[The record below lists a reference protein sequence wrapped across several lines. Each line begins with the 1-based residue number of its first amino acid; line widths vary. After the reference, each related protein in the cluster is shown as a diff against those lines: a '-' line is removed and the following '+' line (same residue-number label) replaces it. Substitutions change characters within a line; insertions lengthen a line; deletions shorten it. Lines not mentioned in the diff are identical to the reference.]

1 MWDRIK
7 QALVPQ
13 NSREGNMES
22 HLSLY
27 QYFYYYD
34 LITLERSLISH
45 SLLVFLQPN
54 PQYGLERVWGFQ
66 HLAVHYPD

>member
-1 MWDRIK
+1 
-7 QALVPQ
+7 
-13 NSREGNMES
+13 MES

-27 QYFYYYD
+27 LYFRVYLGELFIYLLIIIIIND

-45 SLLVFLQPN
+45 SLLVLLKHN
-54 PQYGLERVWGFQ
+54 PQYGLERVWGIL